1 MKSNIET
8 YLRLKPLLE
17 ESDININDN
26 KKSKTKMIN
35 YEIDS
40 NQKNKIFIHIP
51 EDLRQGYI
59 NNMRKSYEF
68 KFTGIFEPKTTQ
80 EQIFAKLG
88 NKVINNSIDGYN
100 STIFCYGQTGSGK
113 TYTMCG
119 NDNEKERG
127 IIPRLLIA
135 FFKRLKE
142 EQNVNININYDIY
155 ISYIE
160 IYNENAYDLFDK
172 THYREPLE
180 NWKKIIVYEDN
191 YGNIML
197 KNMSMIKVENEQ
209 QALDLLVTGNYIRH
223 ASSTS
228 MNLASSRSH
237 AIFSLVIEGKDNS
250 TEIIRVSKINLV
262 DLAGSERLKT
272 NNKNDVLFTE
282 TKYINL
288 SLSFLEQVIVS
299 LGDKD
304 KGKVNHIP
312 YRNSLM
318 TTILKDSLGGNCK
331 TFLIANASSNLKYLD
346 ETISTMRFALR
357 CAKVKNEISR
367 NEHMDLNV
375 LLNQLQTENTLLKK
389 RIYDI
394 ERNKNKDNNV
404 SKIIQNSKCLPILDG
419 ELSEFEKDECKIL
432 ISDYL
437 NDKNEGKKIKAKN
450 ANQLFY
456 IIDFL
461 IEYINNKETTYKKKM
476 TEMINENNELIRL
489 AKIDDK
495 KYRKINDII
504 NKNNLGRYFIEAFNK
519 EKNNSSTNIDDKMTI
534 KTDNNMNEFI
544 SSIDSDNANNILFNN
559 DNNNISY
566 NKTNNNNNN
575 MINIYSNKDKNN
587 NNNISNN
594 TYIKNYKSNN
604 NNNYIKKNNN
614 LNGNNNIYISGIKL
628 KKMHSFSKNNNN
640 NNI

>member
-17 ESDININDN
+17 ESDNNINDN
-26 KKSKTKMIN
+26 KKIPKMIN
-35 YEIDS
+35 YEIDNS
-40 NQKNKIFIHIP
+40 QKNKIFIHIP
-51 EDLRQGYI
+51 EELRQGYI

-68 KFTGIFEPKTTQ
+68 KFTGIFESTTTQ
-80 EQIFAKLG
+80 EQIFSKLG
-88 NKVINNSIDGYN
+88 NKVINNSLDGYN

-119 NDNEKERG
+119 NDNEEQRG

-142 EQNVNININYDIY
+142 EKRLNTKINYDIY

-172 THYREPLE
+172 SHYREPLE

-197 KNMSMIKVENEQ
+197 KNMSMIKVDNEQ
-209 QALDLLVTGNYIRH
+209 QALDLLITGNYIRH

-237 AIFSLVIEGKDNS
+237 AIFSLVIEGKDSN

-272 NNKNDVLFTE
+272 NNKNDVIFNE

-304 KGKVNHIP
+304 KGKINHIP

-331 TFLIANASSNLKYLD
+331 TILIANASSDLKYLD
-346 ETISTMRFALR
+346 ETLSTMRFALR

-375 LLNQLQTENTLLKK
+375 LVNKLQTENTLLKK
-389 RIYDI
+389 KIN
-394 ERNKNKDNNV
+394 EVEKNKNYDKN
-404 SKIIQNSKCLPILDG
+404 IQNTKSLPILDG

-450 ANQLFY
+450 VNQLFY

-461 IEYINNKETTYKKKM
+461 IEYINNKETSYKNKM
-476 TEMINENNELIRL
+476 TEMINENNELLKL
-489 AKIDDK
+489 AKIDDE
-495 KYRKINDII
+495 KYRKINEII

-519 EKNNSSTNIDDKMTI
+519 EKNNSITTTDDKISI

-544 SSIDSDNANNILFNN
+544 SSIDSDNINNMFMNN
-559 DNNNISY
+559 DNNNNNIN
-566 NKTNNNNNN
+566 NKTNN
-575 MINIYSNKDKNN
+575 S
-587 NNNISNN
+587 NISNN
-594 TYIKNYKSNN
+594 YSKFITSNKNIPNNVYNTNYN
-604 NNNYIKKNNN
+604 NNNYVKKNNN
-614 LNGNNNIYISGIKL
+614 LNGNNNVYINGRKL
-628 KKMHSFSKNNNN
+628 KKMNSFSKKNNNN
-640 NNI
+640 SGV

>member
-17 ESDININDN
+17 ENDYNNDN
-26 KKSKTKMIN
+26 KKLKNKMIN
-35 YEIDS
+35 YEIDN

-51 EDLRQGYI
+51 DDLRQGYI
-59 NNMRKSYEF
+59 NNMKKLYEF

-80 EQIFAKLG
+80 EQIFSKLG
-88 NKVINNSIDGYN
+88 NKVIINSLEGYN

-119 NDNEKERG
+119 KDNIKERG
-127 IIPRLLIA
+127 IIPRLLIS
-135 FFKRLKE
+135 FFKRIKE
-142 EQNVNININYDIY
+142 EKNKNINYDVY

-172 THYREPLE
+172 SHFREPLE
-180 NWKKIIVYEDN
+180 KWRKIVVYEDN

-197 KNMSMIKVENEQ
+197 KNMSMIKVENEE

-237 AIFSLVIEGKDNS
+237 AIFSLVIEGKDNE
-250 TEIIRVSKINLV
+250 TEIMRVSKINLV

-272 NNKNDVLFTE
+272 NNKNDTIFNE

-299 LGDKD
+299 LGDRE
-304 KGKVNHIP
+304 KGKINHIP

-331 TFLIANASSNLKYLD
+331 TILIANASSNSKYLD
-346 ETISTMRFALR
+346 ETISTMRFAIR

-375 LLNQLQTENTLLKK
+375 LVNQLQTENSLLKK
-389 RIYDI
+389 KL
-394 ERNKNKDNNV
+394 EEVEKNKTKNEI
-404 SKIIQNSKCLPILDG
+404 KITGDKKCLPVLDG

-437 NDKNEGKKIKAKN
+437 NDKNEGKKIRAKN

-461 IEYINNKETTYKKKM
+461 IDYINNKENNYKIKM
-476 TEMINENNELIRL
+476 TEMINENNELLKL
-489 AKIDDK
+489 AKAEDE

-504 NKNNLGRYFIEAFNK
+504 NKYNLGRYFMEIFNK
-519 EKNNSSTNIDDKMTI
+519 EKNNNISNIDDKISI

-544 SSIDSDNANNILFNN
+544 SSIDSDNINNIFVNS
-559 DNNNISY
+559 DNCNSSY
-566 NKTNNNNNN
+566 NKINYSNTKN
-575 MINIYSNKDKNN
+575 NIYSNKD
-587 NNNISNN
+587 NNISTNYYSNN
-594 TYIKNYKSNN
+594 TTNN
-604 NNNYIKKNNN
+604 NNNYMKNNN
-614 LNGNNNIYISGIKL
+614 NINKNNNIYINGMKL
-628 KKMHSFSKNNNN
+628 KKINSFSKKSNK
-640 NNI
+640 NI